1 MQVWTAYDGGNHY
14 AELAAAQTGTA
25 IYQDIATE
33 PGVMYKW
40 SLRHASLDEAYLDKM
55 SVMIGT
61 PGKETAQDAVR
72 VTSNGHG
79 DKTGPVGKIIATR
92 VANHRNA
99 QSWNVET
106 DHTGQWESYEGTYIA
121 TGKITRFTFR
131 NVDSA
136 ADHDGNLLDDIIFA
150 KAYPLSYDGNGNT
163 NGNTPQNK

>member
-1 MQVWTAYDGGNHY
+1 
-14 AELAAAQTGTA
+14 
-25 IYQDIATE
+25 
-33 PGVMYKW
+33 MYKW

-79 DKTGPVGKIIATR
+79 DKTGPVGKIIATK

-99 QSWNVET
+99 QSWNKET

-136 ADHDGNLLDDIIFA
+136 ADHDGNLLDDIIFT

-163 NGNTPQNK
+163 NGNAPQNK